1 MLLYNHRRGEK
12 ERKGKKMTVKELKK
26 ILEQYDENDVVEVC
40 GGECADGEFGYLFIG
55 EDVVIES

>member
-1 MLLYNHRRGEK
+1 
-12 ERKGKKMTVKELKK
+12 MTVKELKK